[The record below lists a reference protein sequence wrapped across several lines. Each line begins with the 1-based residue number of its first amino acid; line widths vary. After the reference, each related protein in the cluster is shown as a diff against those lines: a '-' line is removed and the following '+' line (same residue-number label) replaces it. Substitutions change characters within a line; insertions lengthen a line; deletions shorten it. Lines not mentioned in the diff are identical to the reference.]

1 MSRASLIEM
10 RHRPGRGVIATAF
23 AVAALALG
31 CVAASSGADPRDAR
45 GAALKLARVGGFNS
59 PVYVEDAPGAKQL
72 LFVVEQPGTIRV
84 VRKGETLK
92 RAFLDLSDRVLYGGE
107 QGLLSVA
114 FDPEYARTRRFYV
127 YYVNKDGNIEVDGYR
142 RKRKVATRADA
153 GSRRTVIEVPHPQF
167 PNHNG
172 GQLQFGRDGFLYLGT
187 GDGGAAGD
195 PHGNAQNPE
204 VLLGKLLRIDP
215 RKKGGYAVP
224 DSNPYVG
231 RAGQDEIYALG
242 LRNPYR
248 FSFDSRGGDIYIGD
262 VGQDSWEEVDHVGL
276 GNLRGSNF
284 GWDIF
289 EGDPRL
295 RGRRGARQLPTPG
308 GRVQLQRQ
316 QLRGHGR
323 LRRARSLA
331 AGALR
336 PLSVRRLLR
345 RPAALVRSIEP
356 GRQRRSDRPR
366 RRPAELVR
374 RGPRRAHLRRL
385 ARRSRLPDRPAL
397 GPREYCPQRT
407 RCGQI

>member
-1 MSRASLIEM
+1 MRRASLIEM
-10 RHRPGRGVIATAF
+10 THRPGRGVIATAF
-23 AVAALALG
+23 VVAALALG

-195 PHGNAQNPE
+195 PHGNAQDPE

-262 VGQDSWEEVDHVGL
+262 VGQDRWEEVDHVGR
-276 GNLRGSNF
+276 GNLPGSNF

-289 EGDPRL
+289 EGTHDFEGGGAPANYRPPVLEYSSSGSNCAVTGGYVVRGPSLRALSGRDLYADFCGGQLRSFDPSNPGASDGPIGL
-295 RGRRGARQLPTPG
+295 GVDQPSSFGEGRG
-308 GRVQLQRQ
+308 GRIYVASLDGPVFRIAQR
-316 QLRGHGR
+316 
-323 LRRARSLA
+323 
-331 AGALR
+331 
-336 PLSVRRLLR
+336 
-345 RPAALVRSIEP
+345 
-356 GRQRRSDRPR
+356 
-366 RRPAELVR
+366 
-374 RGPRRAHLRRL
+374 
-385 ARRSRLPDRPAL
+385 
-397 GPREYCPQRT
+397 
-407 RCGQI
+407 